1 MGLGR
6 RQHMPPLTIFSQNC
20 RGLKTDGRIDELVH
34 VLQERRAFLAC
45 VQETWRYGKDD
56 VVCNGWTFLGIGP
69 EQQRGRGSQG
79 VGILLSPRA
88 ATALRLGGTE
98 VYYESPRVMAVRL
111 LVQDGRSRRQLGAF
125 VLNSYAPVST
135 SPEEERD
142 AYYAAIDSV
151 LSYKR
156 PGDVL
161 VWCCDAN
168 ASMGT
173 NQGCRPAHTGAVGG
187 FGLAHTNA
195 SGRRLRTYLELQQFT
210 SLSTHFRKRFYG
222 TWSHPRSR
230 LPHQID
236 HVITACEDRK
246 RFLDA
251 GSFAGQL
258 IDSDHRGMVCQLRV
272 AVRMGNRP
280 TSRQRMTS
288 ADFAPL
294 RGNDANAARAVF
306 ADAVV
311 RNVTASTASQPSGH
325 TQIDPERPS
334 LPLVSDGAAAAAVQP
349 AVDGDGS
356 VRQSSSPAAVPYS
369 TLAAAVEQT
378 ILEQLPRRQRSTP
391 GWFAFSADELHARIA
406 ERNAAFD
413 ARQQQPSASDA
424 RSRL

>member
-1 MGLGR
+1 
-6 RQHMPPLTIFSQNC
+6 MPPLTIFSQNC
-20 RGLKTDGRIDELVH
+20 RGLKTDGRIDELAH

-45 VQETWRYGKDD
+45 VQETWRCGTDD
-56 VVCNGWTFLGIGP
+56 VVCGGWTFLGIGP

-111 LVQDGRSRRQLGAF
+111 LVHDGRSRRQLGAF

-135 SPEEERD
+135 SPEEEWD
-142 AYYAAIDSV
+142 AYYTAVDSA
-151 LSYKR
+151 LRHKR
-156 PGDVL
+156 PDDVL

-173 NQGCRPAHTGAVGG
+173 DQRPRPEHTGAVGG

-222 TWSHPRSR
+222 TWTHPRSR

-258 IDSDHRGMVCQLRV
+258 IDSDHRGMVCKLRV

-280 TSRQRMTS
+280 T
-288 ADFAPL
+288 
-294 RGNDANAARAVF
+294 
-306 ADAVV
+306 
-311 RNVTASTASQPSGH
+311 
-325 TQIDPERPS
+325 
-334 LPLVSDGAAAAAVQP
+334 
-349 AVDGDGS
+349 
-356 VRQSSSPAAVPYS
+356 
-369 TLAAAVEQT
+369 
-378 ILEQLPRRQRSTP
+378 
-391 GWFAFSADELHARIA
+391 
-406 ERNAAFD
+406 
-413 ARQQQPSASDA
+413 ARQQV
-424 RSRL
+424 